1 MRLEIRQQR
10 SGISSQNNF
19 RNHHFQIER
28 NQPISERQK
37 DREIIA
43 ASPKQGKNRNSHSKQ
58 KYCWRFYK
66 SSQHVKA

>member
-43 ASPKQGKNRNSHSKQ
+43 ASPKQEKTETAIPNRNIVGDFINPASL
-58 KYCWRFYK
+58 
-66 SSQHVKA
+66 